1 MPLSNLTSASNPMD
15 FPQPYNPYPKDSKDE
30 GQFFIPWYRKLPFLK
45 DSFAWQIYLS
55 MGVSTLKLQTL
66 WIDYVIMGCI

>member
-1 MPLSNLTSASNPMD
+1 MD
-15 FPQPYNPYPKDSKDE
+15 FPQPYNPYPKDDQDE
-30 GQFFIPWYRKLPFLK
+30 GQFFIPWYRKFPFLK